1 MKQQRERGGLLFN
14 QSRELR
20 PLEEFRPL
28 RRRRLINLSPLQPH
42 QKQTGNGSPSPV
54 APRLSPSSPG
64 LNTVREEWNREMERE
79 RERAA
84 FASHQNQMFSREAA
98 KTHSENDDDEKKNL
112 SQLPTTGLVGILPKL
127 WEKDLHRIIT
137 GWANE
142 FGPVFKLRVMQFH
155 VSREFFQ
162 FSVFFFFF
170 PRKAAS
176 RLTPPS
182 LNLSQPL
189 LSFSLS
195 LSKKKKKTGHRH
207 HRPRPGNARLPLQA
221 ARQVPLPVP
230 LHGRGKKKRERSFC
244 FPFFSPEKKLSKRE
258 KKQRQKYTQP
268 LSTPTPLLLRNNK
281 KKLVPG
287 RPQRPHGT
295 DQRPLEGR
303 PERSSPRL
311 FRRMHEG
318 SLWPRRRPLRRRL

>member
-1 MKQQRERGGLLFN
+1 
-14 QSRELR
+14 
-20 PLEEFRPL
+20 
-28 RRRRLINLSPLQPH
+28 
-42 QKQTGNGSPSPV
+42 
-54 APRLSPSSPG
+54 
-64 LNTVREEWNREMERE
+64 MERE

-195 LSKKKKKTGHRH
+195 L
-207 HRPRPGNARLPLQA
+207 
-221 ARQVPLPVP
+221 
-230 LHGRGKKKRERSFC
+230 
-244 FPFFSPEKKLSKRE
+244 
-258 KKQRQKYTQP
+258 
-268 LSTPTPLLLRNNK
+268 
-281 KKLVPG
+281 
-287 RPQRPHGT
+287 
-295 DQRPLEGR
+295 
-303 PERSSPRL
+303 
-311 FRRMHEG
+311 
-318 SLWPRRRPLRRRL
+318 